1 MSRAKLDESLKEIRD
16 DAVRMGSLAHTM
28 VELAVK
34 SVLTEDTSLV
44 EEVTR
49 LEAEL
54 DAGELQCSQKIVE
67 LAILQ
72 SPVADD
78 LLFLTSTLVILGEIE
93 RTGDDAFKLAR
104 RYSKLTVPF
113 PEDLKELLREI
124 DHQARANLMSA
135 VALISSYDSEGA
147 DRLVQSDSIVDESY
161 KLSRRA
167 ILEKM
172 VEEPEDRRQHFRI
185 SEIFHALEHV
195 SDHAVNI
202 AKTLRLF
209 YDRQTRHTAL

>member
-1 MSRAKLDESLKEIRD
+1 MSRAKLDESLMEIRD

-28 VELAVK
+28 VELAVR
-34 SVLTEDTSLV
+34 SVLTEDPTLV

-49 LEAEL
+49 LEGEL
-54 DAGELQCSQKIVE
+54 DSGELLCSQKIVE

-113 PEDLKELLREI
+113 PEDLKELLKEI
-124 DHQARANLMSA
+124 DHQARTNLMCA

-147 DRLVQSDSIVDESY
+147 NRLVQSDSIVDESY
-161 KLSRRA
+161 KTSRRV

-209 YDRQTRHTAL
+209 YDRQTRHAGL